1 MRLRMAIAG
10 MALIGI
16 LASGGASVPSAGASS
31 GSGSTFCTWG
41 GTPAAPTGYV
51 TLTPG
56 IRQFVPAS
64 EPLKLYVSGELAG
77 GAGCEGK
84 MVFKGVAEAGATC
97 GEVIF
102 DGKVYG
108 VPGVDH
114 FYGPGIGG
122 VVYENLYDRE
132 GRIVGA
138 DQPLVL
144 SPSAVQDCQTPE
156 GFTHGA
162 FSSTVEFYGT
172 PLDPNELQP

>member
-1 MRLRMAIAG
+1 MRLRITIAA
-10 MALIGI
+10 MALVVV
-16 LASGGASVPSAGASS
+16 LSLGGASVPWAGASS
-31 GSGSTFCTWG
+31 SSESTFCTWG

-56 IRQFVPAS
+56 LRQFIPAS
-64 EPLKLYVSGELAG
+64 EPLKLYATGELAG

-97 GEVIF
+97 AETIF

-114 FYGPGIGG
+114 FHGPGIVG

-132 GRIVGA
+132 GRVVGA

-144 SPSAVQDCQTPE
+144 SPSAAQDCQTPE

-162 FSSTVEFYGT
+162 FSSAVEFFGT
-172 PLDPNELQP
+172 PL

>member
-1 MRLRMAIAG
+1 MRLRIAIAA

-16 LASGGASVPSAGASS
+16 LTVAGACVPSARARSS
-31 GSGSTFCTWG
+31 SESNFCTWG
-41 GTPAAPTGYV
+41 GTPDAPTGYL

-56 IRQFVPAS
+56 LRQFIPAS
-64 EPLKLYVSGELAG
+64 EPLKLYAGGELTG

-84 MVFKGVAEAGATC
+84 MVFKGVAEPGATC

-108 VPGVDH
+108 VPGIDS
-114 FYGPGIGG
+114 FRGAAIAG
-122 VVYENLYDRE
+122 VVHENLYDRG

-138 DQPLVL
+138 VQPLAL

-156 GFTHGA
+156 GLTHGA
-162 FSSTVEFYGT
+162 FSSTVEFFGT
-172 PLDPNELQP
+172 PL